1 MKIAC
6 TLKRRLKIPGA
17 DLYLGRARDF
27 VDVVVVDVDVTDG
40 AEARAAEAAR
50 AYLK

>member
-1 MKIAC
+1 M
-6 TLKRRLKIPGA
+6 KRRLKIPGA

-27 VDVVVVDVDVTDG
+27 VDVVVVVDVTDG

>member
-27 VDVVVVDVDVTDG
+27 VVVVVVVDVTDG